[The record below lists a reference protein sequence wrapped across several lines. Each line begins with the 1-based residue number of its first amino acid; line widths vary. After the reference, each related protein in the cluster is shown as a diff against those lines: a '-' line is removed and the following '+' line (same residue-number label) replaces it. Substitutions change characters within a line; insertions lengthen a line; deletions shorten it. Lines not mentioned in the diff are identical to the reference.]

1 VPQPSR
7 HRATAQ
13 GAAVREALTEEGGFR
28 SAQEVYARLRAAGN
42 SVGLSTVYRHLQA
55 FADQGLADVIHTPD
69 GETTYRFCGDSAQ
82 RAHHHHHLVCRGC
95 GRAEEIE
102 GRGIERWAANVGE
115 KYGFTDVDH
124 TVEVFGVCAAC
135 KSAR

>member
-1 VPQPSR
+1 M
-7 HRATAQ
+7 RA
-13 GAAVREALTEEGGFR
+13 ALIDEDGFR

-55 FADQGLADVIHTPD
+55 FADRGLVDVIHTAD
-69 GETTYRFCGDSAQ
+69 GETTYRFCGESGTSS
-82 RAHHHHHLVCRGC
+82 HHHHLVCRSC

-102 GRGIERWAANVGE
+102 GRGIERWATTVAE

-124 TVEVFGVCAAC
+124 TVELFGVCDRC
-135 KSAR
+135 TKRR